1 MITTLTPAS
10 RYQRDAVI
18 PHRQDMIFENE
29 DSPCLLKKKKM
40 LYITEDFV
48 VISYPNTFGFIF
60 IELEVR

>member
-1 MITTLTPAS
+1 MKMRILHA
-10 RYQRDAVI
+10 Y
-18 PHRQDMIFENE
+18 
-29 DSPCLLKKKKM
+29 LKKKKKM